1 MFLLLLLQAAQAT
14 STMGTWPAFNST
26 HSQTPTRGYSSVSVS
41 MPPSTPTI
49 LTLSIV
55 YGDFGLWLHNK
66 NGMYE
71 VYTSMRENATT
82 YSYQLEPVENL
93 VFDGNY
99 TLNQQSV
106 NIVQQKGTV
115 TPPRW
120 LQKLLSPINTVA
132 VEELELCYN
141 FSTERISLKVVIGI
155 LGVLLL
161 ASHGTKVST
170 AVGAIGRDLQQSK
183 IARRFS
189 RTRSS
194 VAGSEAS
201 YTTIKKEASV

>member
-1 MFLLLLLQAAQAT
+1 
-14 STMGTWPAFNST
+14 
-26 HSQTPTRGYSSVSVS
+26 
-41 MPPSTPTI
+41 
-49 LTLSIV
+49 
-55 YGDFGLWLHNK
+55 
-66 NGMYE
+66 MYE
-71 VYTSMRENATT
+71 VYTPMRENATT

>member
-1 MFLLLLLQAAQAT
+1 MFLLLLLQAAQAS

-26 HSQTPTRGYSSVSVS
+26 QSQTPTRGYSSES
-41 MPPSTPTI
+41 MPRSTPTI
-49 LTLSIV
+49 LTLAIV
-55 YGDFGLWLHNK
+55 YGDFGLWFYNK

-71 VYTSMRENATT
+71 VYTSMRENVTV
-82 YSYQLEPVENL
+82 YSYHLEPVENL
-93 VFDGNY
+93 LFDGNY

-120 LQKLLSPINTVA
+120 LQKLLTPINTVV

-155 LGVLLL
+155 LGALLL

-183 IARRFS
+183 FARRFS
-189 RTRSS
+189 RSRSS
-194 VAGSEAS
+194 VAGSETS